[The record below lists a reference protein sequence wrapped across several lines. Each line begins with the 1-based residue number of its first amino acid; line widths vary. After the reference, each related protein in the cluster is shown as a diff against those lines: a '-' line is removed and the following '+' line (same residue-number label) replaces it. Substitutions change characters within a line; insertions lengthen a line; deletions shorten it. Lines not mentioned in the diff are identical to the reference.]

1 MKALLQK
8 LKFTFA
14 SPLWV
19 TAIPFGWLLLFF
31 LVPFL
36 IVLKISFS
44 ELRVGLPPYAPLIE
58 WASEGL
64 LTIKINLMNYTFIA
78 SDSLYLFTYLDSLV
92 IALLGTIGC
101 LFIGYPMAYGI
112 AKTSPSKRTL
122 LLMLIILP
130 FWTSFLLR
138 VYAWIGILSPRG
150 YINTLLINV
159 GLISTPLPLIDNT
172 FATVLGIIYCYLP
185 FMILPLY
192 AFLEKIDHALL
203 EAAYDL
209 GARPFQAFT
218 RIIWPLSLPGVIA
231 GSLLVFIPAVGEF
244 VIPELLGGSQTLMI
258 GKVIWN
264 EFFTNRAWPI
274 AAALAVVMLVCL
286 ILPIAIFQRYQE
298 QQVRFLDAE

>member
-1 MKALLQK
+1 MKLMFQN
-8 LKFTFA
+8 LKTSFP
-14 SPLWV
+14 SHIWV
-19 TAIPFGWLLLFF
+19 TSIPFGWLLLFF

-44 ELRVGLPPYAPLIE
+44 EFRLGLPPYAPLID
-58 WASEGL
+58 WAEEGI
-64 LTIKINLMNYTFIA
+64 LTIKLDFSNYMFIGTDFLYVFTYV
-78 SDSLYLFTYLDSLV
+78 DSLI

-101 LFIGYPMAYGI
+101 LCIGYPMAYGI
-112 AKTSPSKRTL
+112 AKASPSKRTI
-122 LLMLIILP
+122 LLMMIILP

-138 VYAWIGILSPRG
+138 VYAWIGILSPQG
-150 YINTLLINV
+150 YLNTILMKV
-159 GLISTPLPLIDNT
+159 GLISKPLPLIDNT

-192 AFLEKIDHALL
+192 SFLEKIDYSFV

-209 GARPFQAFT
+209 GARPFQAFLKV
-218 RIIWPLSLPGVIA
+218 ILPLSLPGVIA

-264 EFFTNRAWPI
+264 EFFTNRAWPV
-274 AAALAVVMLVCL
+274 ASALAIVVLTFL
-286 ILPIAIFQRYQE
+286 ILPIVIFQHYQK
-298 QQVRFLDAE
+298 QQMRFLDAD

>member
-1 MKALLQK
+1 MKLILQK
-8 LKFTFA
+8 LRLTFT
-14 SPLWV
+14 SPFWV

-31 LVPFL
+31 LIPFL

-44 ELRVGLPPYAPLIE
+44 DLRFGLPPYAPLME
-58 WASEGL
+58 WTSEGL
-64 LTIKINLMNYTFIA
+64 LIIKINLTNYTFIVT
-78 SDSLYLFTYLDSLV
+78 DSLYLFTYLDSLV

-101 LFIGYPMAYGI
+101 LCIGYPMAYGI
-112 AKTSPSKRTL
+112 AKASPSKRMI

-150 YINTLLINV
+150 YINTLLINM

-185 FMILPLY
+185 FMVLPLY
-192 AFLEKIDHALL
+192 AFLEKIDYGLL

-209 GARPFQAFT
+209 GARPFQAFI
-218 RIIWPLSLPGVIA
+218 RIIWPLSRPGVIA

-274 AAALAVVMLVCL
+274 AAALAVIMLIFL